1 MNSDDPI
8 TANEHIN
15 TSVDDQFEL
24 ITDEWLNENGAITH
38 HFHCLDRT
46 VQSYTEPRC
55 SDEIL
60 SQFRLAGANDSNEQ
74 EDQKEKKQS

>member
-1 MNSDDPI
+1 MNSGNSI
-8 TANEHIN
+8 TAKEDGR
-15 TSVDDQFEL
+15 SSFDDQFEL
-24 ITDEWLNENGAITH
+24 VTDEWLNENGAITH

-60 SQFRLAGANDSNEQ
+60 SQFQLAGANDSNEQ
-74 EDQKEKKQS
+74 DKK